1 MISKSTA
8 KNLMHQQ
15 YPLLGQLDNDL
26 QRIEEEINKNLHSS
40 VPLIS
45 LVSRY
50 IIRSGGK
57 RLRPL
62 LMVLAARLLN
72 YQGNDKYSLSIVF
85 EYLHAATLLHDDVVD
100 NAELRRGRPSANTLW
115 GNAAVVLVGDFLL
128 ATSFFLSVLSGNLKI
143 LRVLS
148 ETTTFMAE
156 GEVLQLINSDN
167 LEISEDDYI
176 EVITRKTA
184 ILIAAA
190 CQIGA
195 MLGDA
200 SEEQEEA
207 MRRFGLNL
215 GVAFQLRDDF
225 LDYTGSEEEV
235 GKPVGKDLQEGKI
248 TLPLIHALESSSTE
262 DHHRLVD
269 LITSDSI
276 QEKTFAEVKEIIQR
290 YEGLDYTDELANRYV
305 AEAKSALEMF
315 PPSPTRES
323 LLEIA
328 DYVVTRRV

>member
-1 MISKSTA
+1 LAPKSTA
-8 KNLMHQQ
+8 SNLLHQQ
-15 YPLLGQLDNDL
+15 DPLFSQLDDDL
-26 QRIEEEINKNLHSS
+26 QRIEAEINKNLHSS
-40 VPLIS
+40 VPLIAH
-45 LVSRY
+45 VSRY

-72 YQGNDKYSLSIVF
+72 HQNNDQHALSIVF

-100 NAELRRGRPSANTLW
+100 NADLRRGRPSANTLW

-167 LEISEDDYI
+167 LEISEAEYI

-195 MLGDA
+195 IVGDA
-200 SEEQEEA
+200 AEDQEAA

-215 GVAFQLRDDF
+215 GIAFQLRDDY
-225 LDYTGSEEEV
+225 LDYAGTEEEV

-248 TLPLIHALESSSTE
+248 TLPLIHALVSSGAK
-262 DHHRLVD
+262 DRNRLVG
-269 LITSDSI
+269 LVTSDSI
-276 QEKTFAEVKEIIQR
+276 QEEIFDEVKSIIDSYQ
-290 YEGLDYTDELANRYV
+290 GLDYTDQLANRYI
-305 AEAKSALEMF
+305 AKAKSALEMF

-323 LLEIA
+323 LLEIS
-328 DYVVTRRV
+328 DYVVTRRT